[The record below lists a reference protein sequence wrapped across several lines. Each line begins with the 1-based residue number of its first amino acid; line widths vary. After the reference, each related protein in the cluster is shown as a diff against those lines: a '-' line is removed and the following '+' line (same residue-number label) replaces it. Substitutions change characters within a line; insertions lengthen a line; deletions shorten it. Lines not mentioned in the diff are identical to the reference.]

1 MKEFYLNGNAA
12 FFFCFFGLIYSVWL
26 HLTE

>member
-1 MKEFYLNGNAA
+1 MKQFLETGNAL
-12 FFFCFFGLIYSVWL
+12 FFFSFALLIYSAWL

>member
-1 MKEFYLNGNAA
+1 MNQFLETGNAL
-12 FFFCFFGLIYSVWL
+12 FFFSFALLIYSAWL

>member
-1 MKEFYLNGNAA
+1 MKQFLETGNAA
-12 FFFCFFGLIYSVWL
+12 FFFCFAILIYSAWL

>member
-1 MKEFYLNGNAA
+1 MKHFLESGNAL
-12 FFFCFFGLIYSVWL
+12 FFFSFFILIYSAWL

>member
-1 MKEFYLNGNAA
+1 MKHFLETGNAL
-12 FFFCFFGLIYSVWL
+12 FFFSFFILIYSVWL

>member
-1 MKEFYLNGNAA
+1 MRNFLETGNAL
-12 FFFCFFGLIYSVWL
+12 FFFCFGLLIYSAWL